1 MNTKIREDQ
10 LTYIDVHGAFIGS
23 LDEDRHPHLS
33 TYIVNLRL
41 SRSIQVSVEPGPTPC
56 VP

>member
-41 SRSIQVSVEPGPTPC
+41 SRSIQVSIEPGPTPC